1 MQKTFT
7 ETGAERRQEYI
18 AEIKTNQGRNNKD
31 ISEYRNCVRAV
42 NNGCLFHAKN
52 KQMEE
57 IQWQT
62 LKQKVHEITE
72 KLEQERRHTL
82 HAGCF
87 ELGVED
93 VLLIIAEIKLHRIG
107 AVSLC
112 HFCHFLSLFWVQ
124 KTAVK
129 CSIFTTVRFKFC
141 SVLGTHGGCVS
152 IKNW

>member
-1 MQKTFT
+1 MQ
-7 ETGAERRQEYI
+7 RQSI
-18 AEIKTNQGRNNKD
+18 MAAF
-31 ISEYRNCVRAV
+31 C
-42 NNGCLFHAKN
+42 HAKN

-107 AVSLC
+107 AVSIC
-112 HFCHFLSLFWVQ
+112 HFFHFLSLFWV
-124 KTAVK
+124 
-129 CSIFTTVRFKFC
+129 
-141 SVLGTHGGCVS
+141 
-152 IKNW
+152 

>member
-18 AEIKTNQGRNNKD
+18 AEIKTNQGSNNKD

-87 ELGVED
+87 ELGIED